1 VQEGVDRI
9 ADPLNRES
17 IPDVARLDG
26 DGLER
31 TNGSPAKAQDAYATL
46 HRAIRDG
53 RLAPGSRLK
62 EVELAERLG
71 MSRTPIREAIRQLQR
86 DGVVTVLPNRGAVVR
101 ELSEQEIDDTYSL
114 RAVLEGYCASRAAIR
129 IDPEGLRRLG
139 EIHADFARRFTADGS
154 LAPAA
159 DGSDPE
165 TDIEALIDLNRA
177 FHTEILLGSKNSRVI
192 EVLQKAIEVPVH
204 MKDLFW
210 RSPEA
215 RLRAMMSHGDIL
227 EAVRAADAVRA
238 DAVMR
243 THVYALR
250 DFFIQE
256 HRALHLRQREEE
268 EEGPVSS
275 RDGARGATA
284 DMEPAVVEDR

>member
-1 VQEGVDRI
+1 M
-9 ADPLNRES
+9 ADPQDRER
-17 IPDVARLDG
+17 IPDVTIRDDNGSAL
-26 DGLER
+26 R
-31 TNGSPAKAQDAYATL
+31 TSGSPAKAQDAYATL

-53 RLAPGSRLK
+53 SFPPGSRLK
-62 EVELAERLG
+62 EVELAARLG

-114 RAVLEGYCASRAAIR
+114 RAVLEGYCASRAATR
-129 IDPEGLRRLG
+129 IEPEGLRRL
-139 EIHADFARRFTADGS
+139 ADVHEEFERRIAPDGSLTTSADGS
-154 LAPAA
+154 E
-159 DGSDPE
+159 SE
-165 TDIEALIDLNRA
+165 SEIEALIRLNQA
-177 FHTEILLGSKNSRVI
+177 FHAEIVQGSKNSRVI

-210 RSPEA
+210 RSPQA
-215 RLRAMMSHGDIL
+215 RRRAMMSHGDIL
-227 EAVRAADAVRA
+227 DALRAGDAVRA

-256 HRALHLRQREEE
+256 HRALHLERL
-268 EEGPVSS
+268 
-275 RDGARGATA
+275 A
-284 DMEPAVVEDR
+284 DDE